1 MRTFRY
7 ILSLLAATLALL
19 AQPAMAQAPETSTK
33 AQPSDPVFPYLLTI
47 RQPAEGAT
55 LDVMIMNASGTFTA
69 VSSGQ
74 TVYNGTKVDLFF
86 APRKGYQLTEGSITY
101 NGNATTAETLAPND
115 KGYTAQR
122 SFMMPAQPTT
132 VTAEAEL
139 IRYTIT
145 YDPNGGTLPQGS
157 PTQYTV
163 VSDEFTLP
171 TPTHASTYV
180 SFEGW
185 KDAGGNTVTTV
196 AKGSTGDLSLTA
208 QWKESELVEA
218 VGRPAETRIVTTI
231 MTADEILAGL
241 AATWPK
247 LTFTTDRGAAIES
260 PISWK
265 LKDGVTLDLTPGK
278 KNPFIWTATPLPDGV
293 KDNGYVMSGTTQV
306 YLEAPPITPEDNG
319 EITIT
324 AENTFQQDGG
334 TDNYFNGEI
343 NGEEG
348 KTINKLTLTPPADT
362 DMTIKLNGITSATT
376 LINGTGTG
384 KTNLTLSGT
393 NSLGAVTIESG
404 NELTLTPGEN
414 VGDLVNTAVTNKG
427 HFTDLTAR
435 VPTVTLP
442 GNITLE
448 RVDPAASTP
457 IPSTDGYA
465 ELEAGITAPE
475 STPMNLTYQWEIFNA
490 QAGTWSAAPDDSQ
503 LRNASNTY
511 RTRTVGQYRC
521 LVTATVTEDG
531 GTTTTTTFATAPAAV
546 TPYVPPVT
554 PPTPQPTTYTVTLPA
569 LVGASTT
576 PAAGAHTVTE
586 GDGFSFTLTLDADY
600 DQSVPVVT
608 VNGNALIPDANGKYT
623 ITDIS
628 ANLTVAITGIV
639 RNTTTGIEQV
649 ENATL
654 IRAESGALLIRTPVS
669 VTAQVIA
676 LTGNV
681 VRTVRLPAG
690 DSRVDGL
697 ASGIYIVRLSNK
709 ITKKV
714 MIR

>member
-1 MRTFRY
+1 MNTFRY
-7 ILSLLAATLALL
+7 ILSLLCAMLALSQTSL
-19 AQPAMAQAPETSTK
+19 AQDTK
-33 AQPSDPVFPYLLTI
+33 AVPSDPVFPYLLTI

-55 LDVMIMNASGTFTA
+55 LDVMIMNTSGTFTA

-132 VTAEAEL
+132 VTAETEL

-145 YDPNGGTLPQGS
+145 YDPNGGTLPQGR

-278 KNPFIWTATPLPDGV
+278 KNPFIWTSTPLPDGL

-306 YLEAPPITPEDNG
+306 YLEASPITPADNG

-324 AENTFQQDGG
+324 DENKFQQDDG

-343 NGEEG
+343 NGEKG

-362 DMTIKLNGITSATT
+362 DMTIKLNEVTSAAT
-376 LINGTGTG
+376 LINGTG

-393 NSLGAVTIESG
+393 NSLGAVTIEPG

-414 VGDLVNTAVTNKG
+414 AGDLVNTAVTNNG

-465 ELEAGITAPE
+465 ELETGITAPE

-503 LRNASNTY
+503 LRNASNNY

-521 LVTATVTEDG
+521 LVTATVTGDG
-531 GTTTTTTFATAPAAV
+531 GTTTSTTFATAPAAV

-569 LVGASTT
+569 LAGASTT

-608 VNGNALIPDANGKYT
+608 VNGNVLTSDANGKYT
-623 ITDIS
+623 IADIS

-697 ASGIYIVRLSNK
+697 ASGIYIVRLSNE

-714 MIR
+714 IIR

>member
-1 MRTFRY
+1 MNTFRY
-7 ILSLLAATLALL
+7 ILSLLCAMLALSQTSL
-19 AQPAMAQAPETSTK
+19 AQDTK
-33 AQPSDPVFPYLLTI
+33 AVPSDPVFPYLLTI

-55 LDVMIMNASGTFTA
+55 LDVMIMNTSGTFTA

-132 VTAEAEL
+132 VTAETEL

-231 MTADEILAGL
+231 MTADEILSGL
-241 AATWPK
+241 AATCPK

-278 KNPFIWTATPLPDGV
+278 KNPFIWTSTPLPDGL

-306 YLEAPPITPEDNG
+306 YLEASPITPADNG

-324 AENTFQQDGG
+324 DENKFQQDDG

-343 NGEEG
+343 NGEKG

-362 DMTIKLNGITSATT
+362 DMTIKLNEVTSAAT
-376 LINGTGTG
+376 LINGTG

-393 NSLGAVTIESG
+393 NSLGAVTIEPG

-414 VGDLVNTAVTNKG
+414 AGDLVNTAVTNNG

-465 ELEAGITAPE
+465 ELETGITAPE

-503 LRNASNTY
+503 LRNASNNY

-521 LVTATVTEDG
+521 LVTATVTGDG
-531 GTTTTTTFATAPAAV
+531 GTTTSTTFATAPAAV

-569 LVGASTT
+569 LAGASTT

-608 VNGNALIPDANGKYT
+608 VNGNVLTSDANGKYT
-623 ITDIS
+623 IADIS

-697 ASGIYIVRLSNK
+697 ASGIYIVRLSNE

-714 MIR
+714 IIR

>member
-55 LDVMIMNASGTFTA
+55 LDVMIMNTSGTFTA

-101 NGNATTAETLAPND
+101 NGNATTAETLTPND

-122 SFMMPAQPTT
+122 SFTMPAQPTT

-260 PISWK
+260 LISWK

-324 AENTFQQDGG
+324 AENKFQQDGG

-362 DMTIKLNGITSATT
+362 DMTIKLNGITSA
-376 LINGTGTG
+376 IHPHQRDRDW
-384 KTNLTLSGT
+384 
-393 NSLGAVTIESG
+393 EDQ
-404 NELTLTPGEN
+404 P
-414 VGDLVNTAVTNKG
+414 
-427 HFTDLTAR
+427 H
-435 VPTVTLP
+435 
-442 GNITLE
+442 LE
-448 RVDPAASTP
+448 RHEQLGRSHDRVRQRIDAHPRRECRRPCQHRGHQQGPFHGSYRTSAHRDTP
-457 IPSTDGYA
+457 RQHHPRTGRP
-465 ELEAGITAPE
+465 G
-475 STPMNLTYQWEIFNA
+475 
-490 QAGTWSAAPDDSQ
+490 GKHPDTIHRQ
-503 LRNASNTY
+503 LR
-511 RTRTVGQYRC
+511 
-521 LVTATVTEDG
+521 
-531 GTTTTTTFATAPAAV
+531 
-546 TPYVPPVT
+546 
-554 PPTPQPTTYTVTLPA
+554 
-569 LVGASTT
+569 GA
-576 PAAGAHTVTE
+576 
-586 GDGFSFTLTLDADY
+586 
-600 DQSVPVVT
+600 
-608 VNGNALIPDANGKYT
+608 
-623 ITDIS
+623 
-628 ANLTVAITGIV
+628 
-639 RNTTTGIEQV
+639 
-649 ENATL
+649 
-654 IRAESGALLIRTPVS
+654 
-669 VTAQVIA
+669 
-676 LTGNV
+676 
-681 VRTVRLPAG
+681 
-690 DSRVDGL
+690 
-697 ASGIYIVRLSNK
+697 
-709 ITKKV
+709 
-714 MIR
+714 

>member
-1 MRTFRY
+1 MNTFRY
-7 ILSLLAATLALL
+7 ILSQLCAMLALSQTSL
-19 AQPAMAQAPETSTK
+19 AQDTK
-33 AQPSDPVFPYLLTI
+33 AVPSDPVFPYLLTI

-55 LDVMIMNASGTFTA
+55 LDVMIMNTSGTFTA

-132 VTAEAEL
+132 VTAETEL

-278 KNPFIWTATPLPDGV
+278 KNPFIWTSTPLPDGL

-306 YLEAPPITPEDNG
+306 YLEASPITPADNG

-324 AENTFQQDGG
+324 DENKFQQDDG

-343 NGEEG
+343 NGEKG

-362 DMTIKLNGITSATT
+362 DMTIKLNEVTSAAT
-376 LINGTGTG
+376 LINGTG

-393 NSLGAVTIESG
+393 NSLGAVTIEPG

-414 VGDLVNTAVTNKG
+414 AGDLVNTAVTNNG

-465 ELEAGITAPE
+465 ELETGITAPE

-503 LRNASNTY
+503 LRNASNNY

-521 LVTATVTEDG
+521 LVTATVTGDG
-531 GTTTTTTFATAPAAV
+531 GTTTSTTFATAPAAV

-569 LVGASTT
+569 LAGASTT

-608 VNGNALIPDANGKYT
+608 VNGNVLTSDANGKYT
-623 ITDIS
+623 IADIS

-697 ASGIYIVRLSNK
+697 ASGIYIVRLSNE

-714 MIR
+714 IIR

>member
-1 MRTFRY
+1 MNTFRY
-7 ILSLLAATLALL
+7 ILSLLCAMLALSQTSL
-19 AQPAMAQAPETSTK
+19 AQDTK
-33 AQPSDPVFPYLLTI
+33 AVPSDPVFPYLLTI

-55 LDVMIMNASGTFTA
+55 LDVMIMNTSGTFTA

-132 VTAEAEL
+132 VTAETEL

-278 KNPFIWTATPLPDGV
+278 KNPFIWTSTPLPDGL

-306 YLEAPPITPEDNG
+306 YLEASPITPADNG

-324 AENTFQQDGG
+324 DENKFQQDDG

-343 NGEEG
+343 NGEKG

-362 DMTIKLNGITSATT
+362 DMTIKLNEVTSAAT
-376 LINGTGTG
+376 LINGTG

-393 NSLGAVTIESG
+393 NSLGAVTIEPG

-414 VGDLVNTAVTNKG
+414 AGDLVNTAVTNNG

-465 ELEAGITAPE
+465 ELETGITAPE

-490 QAGTWSAAPDDSQ
+490 QAGTWSVAPDDSQ
-503 LRNASNTY
+503 LRNASNNY

-521 LVTATVTEDG
+521 LVTATVTGDG
-531 GTTTTTTFATAPAAV
+531 GTTTSTTFATAPAAV

-569 LVGASTT
+569 LAGASTT

-608 VNGNALIPDANGKYT
+608 VNGNVLTSDANGKYT
-623 ITDIS
+623 IADIS

-697 ASGIYIVRLSNK
+697 ASGIYIVRLSNE

-714 MIR
+714 IIR

>member
-1 MRTFRY
+1 MNTFRY
-7 ILSLLAATLALL
+7 ILSLLCAMLALSQTSL
-19 AQPAMAQAPETSTK
+19 AQDTK
-33 AQPSDPVFPYLLTI
+33 AVPSDPVFPYLLTI

-55 LDVMIMNASGTFTA
+55 LDVMIMNTSGTFTA

-132 VTAEAEL
+132 VTAETEL

-278 KNPFIWTATPLPDGV
+278 KNPFIWTSTPLPDGL

-306 YLEAPPITPEDNG
+306 YLETSPITPADNG

-324 AENTFQQDGG
+324 DENKFQQDDG

-343 NGEEG
+343 NGEKG

-362 DMTIKLNGITSATT
+362 DMTIKLNEVTSAAT
-376 LINGTGTG
+376 LINGTG

-393 NSLGAVTIESG
+393 NSLGAVTIEPG

-414 VGDLVNTAVTNKG
+414 AGDLVNTAVTNNG

-465 ELEAGITAPE
+465 ELETGITAPE

-503 LRNASNTY
+503 LRNASNNY

-521 LVTATVTEDG
+521 LVTATVTGDG
-531 GTTTTTTFATAPAAV
+531 GTTTSTTFATAPAAV

-569 LVGASTT
+569 LAGASTT

-608 VNGNALIPDANGKYT
+608 VNGNVLTSDANGKYT
-623 ITDIS
+623 IADIS

-697 ASGIYIVRLSNK
+697 ASGIYIVRLSNE

-714 MIR
+714 IIR

>member
-7 ILSLLAATLALL
+7 ILSLLAATLVLL

-47 RQPAEGAT
+47 QQPAEGAT
-55 LDVMIMNASGTFTA
+55 LDVMIMNAAGTYTA

-86 APRKGYQLTEGSITY
+86 APQEGYRLTEGSITY

-122 SFMMPAQPTT
+122 SFTMPAQPVT

-145 YDPNGGTLPQGS
+145 YDPAGGTLPQGS
-157 PTQYTV
+157 PTQYTI
-163 VSDEFTLP
+163 VSDDLTLP
-171 TPTHASTYV
+171 TPTHANTYL

-185 KDAGGNTVTTV
+185 KDADGNTVATV

-208 QWKESELVEA
+208 QWKESELAEV
-218 VGRPAETRIVTTI
+218 VGGPDETRIVTTI
-231 MTADEILAGL
+231 MTADEILAAL

-324 AENTFQQDGG
+324 AENKFQQDGG

-348 KTINKLTLTPPADT
+348 INKLTLTPPADT

-448 RVDPAASTP
+448 RIDPAASTP
-457 IPSTDGYA
+457 IPSTDSYA
-465 ELEAGITAPE
+465 ELKAGITAPE
-475 STPMNLTYQWEIFNA
+475 GTAMDLTYLWQIFNA
-490 QAGTWSAAPDDSQ
+490 QAGTWSTAPDDSQ

-521 LVTATVTEDG
+521 LVTAEVTVNVNGTP
-531 GTTTTTTFATAPAAV
+531 TTTTLATPPAAV
-546 TPYVPPVT
+546 TPVTPIT
-554 PPTPQPTTYTVTLPA
+554 PPTPQPATYTVTLPA

-576 PAAGAHTVTE
+576 PAAGAHMVTE

-608 VNGNALIPDANGKYT
+608 VNGNALTPDASGKYT
-623 ITDIS
+623 IVDIS

-681 VRTVRLPAG
+681 VHTVRLPAG

-697 ASGIYIVRLSNK
+697 ASGIYIVRLSNE

-714 MIR
+714 IIR

>member
-1 MRTFRY
+1 MNTFRY
-7 ILSLLAATLALL
+7 ILSLLCAMLALSQTSL
-19 AQPAMAQAPETSTK
+19 AQDTK
-33 AQPSDPVFPYLLTI
+33 AVPSDPVFPYLLTI

-55 LDVMIMNASGTFTA
+55 LDVMIMNAAGTYTA

-278 KNPFIWTATPLPDGV
+278 KNPFIWTSTPLPDGL

-306 YLEAPPITPEDNG
+306 YLEASPITPADNG

-324 AENTFQQDGG
+324 DENKFQQDDG

-343 NGEEG
+343 NGEKG

-362 DMTIKLNGITSATT
+362 DMTIKLNEVTSAAT
-376 LINGTGTG
+376 LINGTG

-393 NSLGAVTIESG
+393 NSLGAVTIEPG

-414 VGDLVNTAVTNKG
+414 AGDLVNTAVTNNG

-465 ELEAGITAPE
+465 ELETGITAPE

-503 LRNASNTY
+503 LRNASNNY

-521 LVTATVTEDG
+521 LVTATVTGDG
-531 GTTTTTTFATAPAAV
+531 GTTTSTTFATAPAAV

-569 LVGASTT
+569 LAGASTT

-608 VNGNALIPDANGKYT
+608 VNGNVLTSDANGKYT
-623 ITDIS
+623 IADIS

-697 ASGIYIVRLSNK
+697 ASGIYIVRLSNE

-714 MIR
+714 IIR